1 MLCFDLII
9 LFLFFFLFLQFNVN
23 FLIKVLINSKAFL
36 KDCQSWDNWYHWYC
50 GNNNFWYLWWILL
63 TKIWNMKN
71 RDWIILSFLPMMKL
85 NKYFVVYV
93 FLLIYGIIW
102 LLNHQV
108 NALSKDYVG
117 VQTGRI
123 FLKKKKAIIE
133 EDQFWFKLIRLKTK
147 TEHCLIMIN
156 KYI

>member
-1 MLCFDLII
+1 
-9 LFLFFFLFLQFNVN
+9 
-23 FLIKVLINSKAFL
+23 
-36 KDCQSWDNWYHWYC
+36 
-50 GNNNFWYLWWILL
+50 
-63 TKIWNMKN
+63 MKN
-71 RDWIILSFLPMMKL
+71 HDWIILSFLPMMKL

-133 EDQFWFKLIRLKTK
+133 EDQF
-147 TEHCLIMIN
+147 
-156 KYI
+156 